1 VGIDPK
7 TGNVTFDEDGLRRI
21 GEAYPG
27 YGISGYGGNQWFG
40 LESAEPYSIERNA
53 FDNPPFLFPGPTA
66 PNIVTGKTDT
76 IQRGY
81 MRSLL
86 SDPEVNATMKN
97 RRLFFQFNP
106 QVLVRSVQQSVGTMM
121 PLLQDPAQLMQPVPG
136 TASFGF
142 ELMFNR
148 EHEVNAAYNN
158 AKTEWLTLPNG
169 TQALVSEI
177 GVLADLMILDTITG
191 QGLSEDMINSLAKT
205 TERQYTNRNTLI
217 ENEQKELEKS
227 GQDDEAKKLT
237 PLDVPTEERM
247 SEVFTANIGNTAFL
261 NPLPFRVLFSSLFMV
276 EGVATSVDVVFQKF
290 SRKMVPTQ
298 CKVTINM
305 YALYIGFAKKKTFI
319 YDNLVQASEE
329 GAEDDTTDTQST
341 AIIRGGFKSA
351 DAYLYVFSGDSIFE
365 QSPAF
370 KVDNIK
376 IIDALENAKKNGTL
390 TEGNFSFY
398 VEYFFSPVQTY
409 KPTDDE
415 LSANR
420 VLLLQAMK
428 KDMFNVYGTKK
439 VEILNPV
446 LNEGSIFTEQVN
458 SSAVPPQKK
467 VEKPYISF
475 RIVTVIS
482 GKSSTGKTIQEEF
495 KHTTVYG
502 HKWADEDSVSVKSTN
517 TSETSAFK
525 ASLNFDAQ
533 GNPLSPSRTT
543 GN

>member
-1 VGIDPK
+1 MGVEP
-7 TGNVTFDEDGLRRI
+7 TNSNTPYSDEALRRI

-27 YGISGYGGNQWFG
+27 FGISGYSDNQWFG
-40 LESAEPYSIERNA
+40 LTTAEPYPIERNA
-53 FDNPPFLFPGPTA
+53 FDNPPFLFPGKTA

-86 SDPEVNATMKN
+86 SDPEVNAKMKN

-148 EHEVNAAYNN
+148 EHEVNAGYNDPD
-158 AKTEWLTLPNG
+158 TDWLTLPNG

-177 GVLADLMILDTITG
+177 GVLADLMVLDTITG
-191 QGLSEDMINSLAKT
+191 QGLSEDMINSLVKT
-205 TERQYTNRNTLI
+205 TERQYANRNTLI
-217 ENEQKELEKS
+217 ENEKKELEES
-227 GQDDEAKKLT
+227 GQEDEAKKLIPIDT
-237 PLDVPTEERM
+237 PSTTDMSDV
-247 SEVFTANIGNTAFL
+247 FNANIGNTAFL

-319 YDNLVQASEE
+319 YDNLVQAAQTGNET
-329 GAEDDTTDTQST
+329 DTTDDQNKQVV
-341 AIIRGGFKSA
+341 RGGFRSA
-351 DAYLYVFSGDSIFE
+351 SASTQVTSSPDTVTAESIK
-365 QSPAF
+365 F
-370 KVDNIK
+370 KVFDIK
-376 IIDALENAKKNGTL
+376 ITDALKRSKENGTF

-398 VEYFFSPVQTY
+398 VEYYFSSVQTY
-409 KPTDDE
+409 KPSEAE

-420 VLLLQAMK
+420 VLLLQDGK
-428 KDMFNVYGTKK
+428 KDSFNVYGTKN
-439 VEILNPV
+439 VGNLVPIF
-446 LNEGSIFTEQVN
+446 NEGTIFTEQLNDLPTGDRV
-458 SSAVPPQKK
+458 QT
-467 VEKPYISF
+467 PYISF
-475 RIVTVIS
+475 RIIAVIS
-482 GKSSTGKTIQEEF
+482 GKTQSGTAVKEEF
-495 KHTTVYG
+495 PFTTVHGYQWSTVDG
-502 HKWADEDSVSVKSTN
+502 TASSV
-517 TSETSAFK
+517 TSGVSAFQG
-525 ASLNFDAQ
+525 SLSVDAN
-533 GNPLSPSRTT
+533 GNPLSPTRAGSEL
-543 GN
+543 